1 VAYRDFSGIHHHE
14 IVSTTSLGLLFLINI
29 LPFAAFASFA
39 TRRAAFLA
47 ALASFVTR
55 LNAFASRQGAAETE

>member
-1 VAYRDFSGIHHHE
+1 
-14 IVSTTSLGLLFLINI
+14 LINI

-55 LNAFASRQGAAETE
+55 LNAFASRQGAAGTE